1 MAGQTRHCPVTPLG
15 EEIAGM
21 IRANGPITLE
31 HYMGLA
37 LGHPRH
43 GYYMTRDPLG
53 AAGDFIT
60 APEISQMF
68 GELIGLWA
76 AHVWTGMGAP
86 APVKLVELGPGRGTL
101 MLDALRAARV
111 AQEFFASLDVHM
123 VETSP
128 VLAQRQRE
136 TLAASGIPAHWHE
149 SFAEVPEGPAIIIA
163 NEFFD
168 ALPVRHFIRTAQGW
182 CERCV
187 GLDEAGGLAF
197 GVAPLPE
204 LSIRTE
210 AAQGAL
216 LEIAAAGYRQ
226 MGQMARR
233 LKTQGGAALV
243 IDYGH
248 AVSGLGETLQ
258 ALRAHQPVDPLAEPG
273 LADLTTHVD
282 FAALARA
289 AQAEG
294 LAVQGPVGQG
304 AFLAE
309 LGIFERAAA
318 LKRHASP
325 EQTAAVDAGLAR
337 LTEGGRGMGE
347 MFKVL
352 AVRPAGAALL
362 PGFGG
367 TGGAHG

>member
-1 MAGQTRHCPVTPLG
+1 MTPLG

-21 IRANGPITLE
+21 IRANGPVTLE
-31 HYMGLA
+31 HYMALA

-76 AHVWTGMGAP
+76 AHVWSGMGAP
-86 APVKLVELGPGRGTL
+86 APVRLVELGPGRGTL

-111 AQEFFASLDVHM
+111 AQEFFASLEVHM

-128 VLAQRQRE
+128 LLAQRQRE
-136 TLAASGIPAHWHE
+136 TLETSGLPAHWHA
-149 SFAEVPEGPAIIIA
+149 SFDDVPGGPAILIA

-168 ALPVRHFIRTAQGW
+168 ALPVRHFVRTQMGW

-187 GLDEAGGLAF
+187 GLDGAGGLAF
-197 GVAPLPE
+197 GLAPLPE
-204 LSIRTE
+204 PSIRTE
-210 AAQGAL
+210 AAEGAV

-226 MGQMARR
+226 MGQIARR
-233 LKTQGGAALV
+233 LKAEGGAALV
-243 IDYGH
+243 VDYGH
-248 AVSGLGETLQ
+248 AASGLGETLQ
-258 ALRAHQPVDPLAEPG
+258 ALRAHQPVDPLADPG

-289 AQAEG
+289 AQSEG

-318 LKRHASP
+318 LKRRASP
-325 EQTAAVDAGLAR
+325 EQVAAIESGLAR
-337 LTEGGRGMGE
+337 LTQGGPGMGE

-352 AVRPAGAALL
+352 AVRPAGASPL

-367 TGGAHG
+367 TGGANV